1 MAWPALS
8 ISPCLEDSSEQ
19 CRELAIAIFTR
30 VVERTE
36 AVLELLPYAIP
47 VLRDRL
53 GPLTADSKNPTEPS
67 EELRVKLH
75 ALLRWQGGH

>member
-1 MAWPALS
+1 MNTTSARPYA
-8 ISPCLEDSSEQ
+8 
-19 CRELAIAIFTR
+19 
-30 VVERTE
+30 E

-53 GPLTADSKNPTEPS
+53 GPLSPDSKNPTEPS

-75 ALLRWQGGH
+75 ALLRWLLSSAEAVGPGRYCSPRHPKHCESSFF

>member
-1 MAWPALS
+1 MNATSVWPY
-8 ISPCLEDSSEQ
+8 
-19 CRELAIAIFTR
+19 
-30 VVERTE
+30 TE

-67 EELRVKLH
+67 EVGPGRHCPPHYEYTPMYTPVH
-75 ALLRWQGGH
+75 P